1 MKRKRIFMTMASIP
15 LVALTLTVFTMQKT
29 EAMSLSSRN
38 KKSSNENA
46 SDKKVM
52 TIKITEEIPIADKDG
67 QIPGSKE
74 TPKNQRKTVFFGN
87 YYKDK
92 SGNEKKPV
100 EWLVLDEQD
109 GYTLLMTKDIVDSK
123 GWVNNGRNDITWAQ
137 TDLRQWLNNDFYNAA
152 FSPSEQS
159 QMALFNAVQP
169 QNPRYKT
176 PAGKATVDT
185 VSILNYQEL
194 IHYMPTNLE
203 RRAKPTGYAAEQGCY
218 LNPEGDSAWWLR
230 SPGPTATLP
239 EHLASWGNLGAR
251 DHYIDDYTIGVRP
264 TVWVKS
270 DYLESVN

>member
-1 MKRKRIFMTMASIP
+1 MTMASIP

-29 EAMSLSSRN
+29 EAMSISSRN

-74 TPKNQRKTVFFGN
+74 TPKNQRKTVLFGN

-92 SGNEKKPV
+92 SENEKKPV

-176 PAGKATVDT
+176 PAGKATVDS

-218 LNPEGDSAWWLR
+218 LNSEGDSAWWLR

-264 TVWVKS
+264 AVWVKS

>member
-15 LVALTLTVFTMQKT
+15 LVALTLTVFTMKKT
-29 EAMSLSSRN
+29 EAMSISSRN

-46 SDKKVM
+46 GNKKVM
-52 TIKITEEIPIADKDG
+52 TIQIPEETPIADKDG
-67 QIPGSKE
+67 QIPGSTE
-74 TPKNQRKTVFFGN
+74 TPKNQRKTVFFGK

-92 SGNEKKPV
+92 SENEKKPV

-176 PAGKATVDT
+176 PAGKATVDP

-218 LNPEGDSAWWLR
+218 LNSEGDSAWWLR

-264 TVWVKS
+264 AVWVKS